1 MGTGLRKRV
10 NLGDK
15 SVAWLQAAGVPD
27 ERTLRRLGPVA
38 AFRRV
43 EQAGFK
49 PSINLL
55 YALEGALEN
64 VRWDRLT
71 PARRS
76 ELIRELDASRDLGE
90 RRG

>member
-1 MGTGLRKRV
+1 MDADLGKLV
-10 NLGDK
+10 NLGAK
-15 SVAWLQAAGVPD
+15 SVAWLRAAGVSD
-27 ERTLRRLGPVA
+27 ESALRRLGPVA

-43 EQAGFK
+43 EQAGFG

-71 PARRS
+71 RVRRS
-76 ELIRELDASRDLGE
+76 ELIRELDASRDLDG
-90 RRG
+90 RLR